1 MGEKRRDRP
10 LGWSILLLFLMPSL
24 GAAEAPPSRSQVLA
38 AGWDVMHKAGFCS
51 FITVG
56 DDGHPQ
62 ARVVDPSGPD
72 DTSAIWLATN
82 PRTRKVGQVRR
93 DARVTLHCFEP
104 ASSSYVT
111 ILAKAALVTD
121 VAEKAKHWKA
131 SWTPF
136 YPGGATGDDV
146 VLIRL
151 APSRMEVVSEARG
164 IVPDAKTWLPLAV
177 SFP

>member
-1 MGEKRRDRP
+1 
-10 LGWSILLLFLMPSL
+10 MPSL
-24 GAAEAPPSRSQVLA
+24 AVAQGPPSRSQILA
-38 AGWDVMHKAGFCS
+38 AGWDVMQKAGFCS
-51 FITVG
+51 LITIG

-72 DTSAIWLATN
+72 ETSAIWLATN

-93 DARVTLHCFEP
+93 DPRVTLHCFEP
-104 ASSSYVT
+104 ATSSYVT
-111 ILAKAALVTD
+111 VLAKATLVTD
-121 VAEKAKHWKA
+121 AVEKAKRWKA

-136 YPGGATGDDV
+136 YPGGAKGDDV

-151 APSRMEVVSEARG
+151 APSRMEVVSEARR
-164 IVPDAKTWLPLAV
+164 ITPDSKTWLPLSV